1 MITALDHLIEFLETE
16 KGKIRLR
23 TKHNGMLYRRWN
35 TCRLMVSPMTL
46 PSLLLSCIVVLIL
59 PSTIENRPVPPYTSQ
74 LSSVLDPDTQ
84 SVDPLNL

>member
-23 TKHNGMLYRRWN
+23 TKQNGMLYGRWN

-59 PSTIENRPVPPYTSQ
+59 PSTIENRPVPPCTSQ
-74 LSSVLDPDTQ
+74 LSSVLDPDTR